1 MKDVKSVFG
10 GVVVL
15 SAVTLIALPAQ
26 GGKPPP
32 SPPDPCASAS
42 PSYTQNWAGFPAFAY
57 VLNTRQTNRTPPSY
71 EIRLASKNGV
81 CSRRVGDS
89 QAGNVGVTSFARN
102 GDEYVLAWVW
112 NNSAM
117 LTRFDAT
124 DAEPAASAIPATF
137 NLFRNS
143 VGSLDF
149 SPDGTHL
156 AYSYQTGD
164 IYPNRQIRVAA
175 LTDPAGF
182 SDANLQTFPA
192 SESVSLWWA
201 PWGRIY
207 YNPMDAVNGKRIRAL
222 DPSLLSEQVPDTL
235 LTVPAIE
242 PLVVNRLFQIGQLSG
257 GDLSGTQA
265 VVFQGYYTTGVKMN
279 GASGSWCVAAYAIDA
294 SAGHPFLIGSR
305 TAPSSI
311 VGFDISVTG
320 DSTVLFAKSSAPTS
334 GSSCN
339 RTGYLGESGLTAGS
353 TPSVVSEVPGLW
365 PAALKQ

>member
-10 GVVVL
+10 GVVIL

-26 GGKPPP
+26 GAKPTP
-32 SPPDPCASAS
+32 SPPPDPCASTS
-42 PSYTQNWAGFPAFAY
+42 PNWAGFPAFAY
-57 VLNTRQTNRTPPSY
+57 VINTFQTNRTPPSY
-71 EIRLASKNGV
+71 EIRVASKNGL
-81 CSRRVGDS
+81 CSRRVGNT
-89 QAGNVGVTSFARN
+89 QAGNAGGTSFARN
-102 GDEYVLAWVW
+102 GGEFVLAWVW
-112 NNSAM
+112 SNNAM
-117 LTRFDAT
+117 LTRFDAIS
-124 DAEPAASAIPATF
+124 AVPAATAIPATF

-149 SPDGTHL
+149 SPDGSDL

-175 LTDPAGF
+175 LTDPTGVN
-182 SDANLQTFPA
+182 DANLQTFPA

-201 PWGRIY
+201 PWGNIY

-222 DPSLLSEQVPDTL
+222 DPGEPSTQLPNTL

-242 PLVVNRLFQIGQLSG
+242 PLVVNTLFQIGQLSG
-257 GDLSGTQA
+257 GYLSATPA
-265 VVFQGYYTTGVKMN
+265 VVFQGYYTTGVKQN

-294 SAGHPFLIGSR
+294 NANDLFLIGSR
-305 TAPSSI
+305 TAPSSN
-311 VGFDISVTG
+311 VGFDISVTA

-339 RTGYLGESGLTAGS
+339 RTGYWGR
-353 TPSVVSEVPGLW
+353 
-365 PAALKQ
+365 AA